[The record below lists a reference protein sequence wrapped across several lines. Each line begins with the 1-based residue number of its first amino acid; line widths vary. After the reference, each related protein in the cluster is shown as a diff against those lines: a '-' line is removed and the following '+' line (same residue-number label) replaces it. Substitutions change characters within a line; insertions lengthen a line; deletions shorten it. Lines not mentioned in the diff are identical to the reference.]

1 MEGNPEGWLTESD
14 QSIAEQAQV
23 AAGSVARHLYMIVA
37 KREGIMPS
45 AAQKRR
51 QEERPTSR
59 RTKVDLNEIRK
70 IIEANPGVLACDLAF
85 MADCPERTVERLLKA
100 MNSESEENA
109 EDNTDI
115 VQDIKAEITEVRA
128 GLDNVKIEI
137 EGLLTRLDELSK
149 D

>member
-1 MEGNPEGWLTESD
+1 
-14 QSIAEQAQV
+14 
-23 AAGSVARHLYMIVA
+23 
-37 KREGIMPS
+37 
-45 AAQKRR
+45 
-51 QEERPTSR
+51 
-59 RTKVDLNEIRK
+59 
-70 IIEANPGVLACDLAF
+70 